1 MDFRLIAKTFFFLA
15 AIGWGLL
22 NVAGLFMAQMQDAG
36 WAHLGTHI
44 GLAAALFAVAYFI
57 RPWKKARKPIAPGYR
72 DERLEV
78 LENEVSHLQ
87 KELNETRRSLD
98 FTEQLLAKK
107 PDPQPRN
114 DVS

>member
-1 MDFRLIAKTFFFLA
+1 MDFRLIVKTFFFLA

-44 GLAAALFAVAYFI
+44 GLAVLLFGVAYFI
-57 RPWKKARKPIAPGYR
+57 RPWKKSPKPAEPALR
-72 DERLEV
+72 DARLEV

-87 KELNETRRSLD
+87 KELHETKRSLD
-98 FTEQLLAKK
+98 FTEQLLAQKNE
-107 PDPQPRN
+107 PLPRN
-114 DVS
+114 DS